1 MGLKTIQEL
10 PTCLMTKSHSE
21 RVVYGGGNNPD
32 DDTEGLIYK
41 NTFGTYFHG
50 PILSRNA
57 RLAYRLVTTALYQK
71 YGEEIQ
77 LPPFEADSS
86 RRRKRTTNR

>member
-1 MGLKTIQEL
+1 M
-10 PTCLMTKSHSE
+10 
-21 RVVYGGGNNPD
+21 VYGGGNNPD
-32 DDTEGLIYK
+32 DDTEGLHYK

-71 YGEEIQ
+71 YGQDLELPAFEEILAHEEKGQ
-77 LPPFEADSS
+77 QITDAK
-86 RRRKRTTNR
+86 RKVEHYEH